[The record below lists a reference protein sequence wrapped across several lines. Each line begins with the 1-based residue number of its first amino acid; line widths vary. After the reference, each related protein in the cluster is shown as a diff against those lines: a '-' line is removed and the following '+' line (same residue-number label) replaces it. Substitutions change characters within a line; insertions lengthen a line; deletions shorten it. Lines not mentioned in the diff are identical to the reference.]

1 MMGSSQK
8 HLKQHAAGRRIAV
21 VIIAVAMAA
30 AALGLTGYSRVKA
43 QESMGYQVQITDP
56 STGKTVSLYTDT
68 AKTPA
73 EIRTDLASYVKETGS
88 GVESVDVSSREG
100 IRTDS
105 EKTEAGNGTVYSY
118 TEFLKQ
124 IVDNHYIDITT
135 VENYQKTDL
144 LQYRKRTV
152 KTDSLRKTT
161 KKVKGGVYGKRVTS
175 YRLVKKNGA
184 TASSEKLSTELVQK
198 PKTKVTYV
206 GTGSVRSRRGYLVR
220 GTSGYKVVDFATN
233 WIGNPYRW
241 GGTSLKHG
249 ADCSGFVYSV
259 YRHFGVNLPRVGQ
272 SAVGKRVSLRNLKP
286 GDELHYPGHVAI
298 YAGNGM
304 VVHAVNPRIGI
315 RMTSMYYTGRPYSA
329 TRFVT
334 K

>member
-105 EKTEAGNGTVYSY
+105 EKT
-118 TEFLKQ
+118 
-124 IVDNHYIDITT
+124 
-135 VENYQKTDL
+135 DL

-152 KTDSLRKTT
+152 KTASLRKTT

-220 GTSGYKVVDFATN
+220 GTSGYKVVNFATN

-315 RMTSMYYTGRPYSA
+315 RLTSMYYTGRPYSA

>member
-105 EKTEAGNGTVYSY
+105 
-118 TEFLKQ
+118 
-124 IVDNHYIDITT
+124 
-135 VENYQKTDL
+135 
-144 LQYRKRTV
+144 
-152 KTDSLRKTT
+152 
-161 KKVKGGVYGKRVTS
+161 
-175 YRLVKKNGA
+175 
-184 TASSEKLSTELVQK
+184 
-198 PKTKVTYV
+198 
-206 GTGSVRSRRGYLVR
+206 
-220 GTSGYKVVDFATN
+220 
-233 WIGNPYRW
+233 
-241 GGTSLKHG
+241 
-249 ADCSGFVYSV
+249 
-259 YRHFGVNLPRVGQ
+259 
-272 SAVGKRVSLRNLKP
+272 
-286 GDELHYPGHVAI
+286 
-298 YAGNGM
+298 
-304 VVHAVNPRIGI
+304 
-315 RMTSMYYTGRPYSA
+315 
-329 TRFVT
+329 
-334 K
+334 